1 MNNFPLVSIVIPT
14 HNRKE
19 KLVRLIRCIL
29 ESTYPKDKL
38 EIVIIDDAS
47 QNGTYNEVSRKFP
60 TVKVIRNSKR
70 HFLSGSRN
78 IGLAN
83 SKGKYIF
90 FIDDDNLIEK
100 TTIMN
105 LVKFME
111 KNDHISIA
119 VPLTFC
125 YSIPNQ
131 IWNNYISD
139 PILPLPL
146 RRKINRPPKTPVEI
160 ERFDNAFLVRRSVF
174 ESCGSFD
181 ERGFPIH
188 LSEAEFFYRVKKQG
202 YTVVL
207 VPSGIV
213 WHDAPI
219 YVDRVRQM
227 DKERAFYLL
236 RNRIILARKRSLTF
250 FFLFLT
256 TLLPFLCL
264 YHIYI
269 SIKVRSCGYLIAV
282 FSGLLDGIK
291 ILKELKCVG

>member
-1 MNNFPLVSIVIPT
+1 MDKFPVVSIVIPT
-14 HNRKE
+14 RNRKE

-29 ESTYPKDKL
+29 ESVYPKDRL
-38 EIVIIDDAS
+38 EIVVVDDAS

-60 TVKVIRNSKR
+60 MVKVIRNSKR
-70 HFLSGSRN
+70 RFLSGSRN

-100 TTIMN
+100 NTIIN

-111 KNDHISIA
+111 RNYHIGIA

-139 PILPLPL
+139 PVPPLPL
-146 RRKINRPPKTPVEI
+146 RRKINHPPNTPVEI
-160 ERFDNAFLVRRSVF
+160 EMFDNAFLVRRSVF

-181 ERGFPIH
+181 ERNFPIH
-188 LSEAEFFYRVKKQG
+188 LSEAEFFYRMKKQG
-202 YTVVL
+202 YTVAL

-213 WHDAPI
+213 WHDVST

-250 FFLFLT
+250 FLLFLMT
-256 TLLPFLCL
+256 FLPLLCL

-269 SIKVRSCGYLIAV
+269 SIKVRSCNYLIAV
-282 FSGLLDGIK
+282 FSGLLDGVK
-291 ILKELKCVG
+291 ILKELKCAG

>member
-1 MNNFPLVSIVIPT
+1 MNKFPLVSIVIPT

-29 ESTYPKDKL
+29 ESTYPKDNL
-38 EIVIIDDAS
+38 EIVIVDDAS

-70 HFLSGSRN
+70 RFLSGSRN

-100 TTIMN
+100 NAITN

-111 KNDHISIA
+111 KNEYIGIA
-119 VPLTFC
+119 VPLTFW
-125 YSIPNQ
+125 YSIPNK
-131 IWNNYISD
+131 IWNNHISD
-139 PILPLPL
+139 PVLPLPL
-146 RRKINRPPKTPVEI
+146 RRKINRSPKTPIKVDRI
-160 ERFDNAFLVRRSVF
+160 DNAFLVRRSVF

-181 ERGFPIH
+181 ERNFPID
-188 LSEAEFFYRVKKQG
+188 LSETEFFYRMKKQG
-202 YTVVL
+202 YNAGL

-213 WHDAPI
+213 WHDLPT
-219 YVDRVRQM
+219 YVDRARQM

-236 RNRIILARKRSLTF
+236 RSRIILARKRSLP
-250 FFLFLT
+250 FFLLFLI
-256 TLLPFLCL
+256 TLPLLCL

-269 SIKVRSCGYLIAV
+269 SIKIRSHDYLISV
-282 FSGLLDGIK
+282 LSGLLDGVK
-291 ILKELKCVG
+291 KLKELKSAE